1 MVKMLKKMNARIV
14 YIDWMRIVAAM
25 MVVMIHTSGMLYM
38 NNPEGS
44 FSYLLGFWNQELVRP
59 AVPLFFMISGALL
72 LRPGYD
78 ANPRKMV
85 RKAIKL
91 LALMLIWSFA
101 YALINVHPMTFKGLL
116 FATIKG
122 HFHFWFFEY
131 LIGLYLLTPLFKA
144 IADYKDG
151 LLVRY
156 YLILFLFFGIVIASL
171 QALPYCH
178 KWIMD
183 VTTKMRFEWVGFAG
197 YFFLGHYLNQKQLKI
212 SPWFLISIFLAA
224 VLLQGLVFSNMGL
237 LYSSDKFW
245 WLTIIEAAALY
256 ILFKNIE
263 RQRIVWGGGKIM
275 AFVSDGRIYSSSNY
289 TGFDSERLVD
299 SIALRSRCAI
309 GVRRC
314 FTDKL
319 CNLEDTSSR

>member
-1 MVKMLKKMNARIV
+1 MSERIA
-14 YIDWMRIVAAM
+14 YIDWLKIIAAL

-44 FSYLLGFWNQELVRP
+44 LSYLLGYWNQELVRP

-85 RKAIKL
+85 RKALKL

-101 YALINVHPMTFKGLL
+101 YALVNEHPMTLKGLV

-144 IADYKDG
+144 IADYKEG
-151 LLVRY
+151 VLARY
-156 YLILFLFFGIVIASL
+156 YIALFIFFGIVIASL

-183 VTTKMRFEWVGFAG
+183 VTTKVRFEWLGFAG

-212 SPWFLISIFLAA
+212 STWLLISIFSAA
-224 VLLQGLVFSNMGL
+224 VLLQGFVFTNMGL

-245 WLTIIEAAALY
+245 WLTIIETAAFY
-256 ILFKNIE
+256 ILFKNIDW
-263 RQRIVWGGGKIM
+263 QRIAWGGAKLLSSLAMCVYILHPFILEAIPKDWWTASLYGADVLLVYGGALLISYVIWKIPVVGKWLLS
-275 AFVSDGRIYSSSNY
+275 V
-289 TGFDSERLVD
+289 
-299 SIALRSRCAI
+299 
-309 GVRRC
+309 
-314 FTDKL
+314 
-319 CNLEDTSSR
+319 

>member
-1 MVKMLKKMNARIV
+1 MSERIV
-14 YIDWMRIVAAM
+14 YIDWLKIIAAV
-25 MVVMIHTSGMLYM
+25 MVVMLHTSGMLCM
-38 NNPEGS
+38 NNPTGS
-44 FSYLLGFWNQELVRP
+44 FAFQLGFWNAEIVRS
-59 AVPLFFMISGALL
+59 AVPVFFMISGALL

-85 RKAIKL
+85 RKALKL
-91 LALMLIWSFA
+91 LALMLIWSFV
-101 YALINVHPMTFKGLL
+101 YALVNVHPMTLKGIV

-131 LIGLYLLTPLFKA
+131 LIGLYLITPLCKA
-144 IADYKDG
+144 IAEYKEG

-156 YLILFLFFGIVIASL
+156 YLVLFAFFGIVVTSL
-171 QALPYCH
+171 QSLPFCH

-183 VTTKMRFEWVGFAG
+183 VTTKVHVEWLGFAG

-212 SPWFLISIFLAA
+212 SPWLIISIFLAA

-263 RQRIVWGGGKIM
+263 RQRMAWGGGAKLW
-275 AFVSDGRIYSSSNY
+275 SSLAMGVYILHPIILEAIPKDWWIASLY
-289 TGFDSERLVD
+289 GADILLVYGG
-299 SIALRSRCAI
+299 ALLISYVIRNI
-309 GVRRC
+309 PIVGKWLLKV
-314 FTDKL
+314 
-319 CNLEDTSSR
+319 